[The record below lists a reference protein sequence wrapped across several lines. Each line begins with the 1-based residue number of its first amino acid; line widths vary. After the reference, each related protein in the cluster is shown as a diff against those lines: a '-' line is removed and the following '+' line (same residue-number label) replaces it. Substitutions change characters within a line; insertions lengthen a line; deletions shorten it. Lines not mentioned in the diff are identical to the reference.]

1 MDVALEHAAEYVRLS
16 PEVPHAHHMYG
27 HVLRHANRM
36 QDAIAEFRRADEL
49 ELAYLQ
55 TENIAPE
62 YDWHYHHNLD
72 LLGTSYEYT
81 GQMRQAEA
89 VLRRSFDLA
98 SIQLSQEL
106 NEDAWPMLLLQQG
119 RTEQALSATHTLVSR
134 SEPMVQALG
143 RLLASRVLMALS
155 RLDDAT
161 EEGDQAIRRM
171 RKTTIGGV
179 LLPQLQVTQGEF
191 LLRKGEIERGRAV
204 LREAVAKLRTDP
216 GSDMWTQTLLR
227 LEAVWRL
234 SRDLGDRILA
244 ADVAKQMQQYDPHTQ
259 ALITPLASLPSGK
272 ESSRK
277 RKTSTKRP

>member
-1 MDVALEHAAEYVRLS
+1 
-16 PEVPHAHHMYG
+16 
-27 HVLRHANRM
+27 
-36 QDAIAEFRRADEL
+36 
-49 ELAYLQ
+49 
-55 TENIAPE
+55 
-62 YDWHYHHNLD
+62 
-72 LLGTSYEYT
+72 
-81 GQMRQAEA
+81 
-89 VLRRSFDLA
+89 
-98 SIQLSQEL
+98 
-106 NEDAWPMLLLQQG
+106 
-119 RTEQALSATHTLVSR
+119 
-134 SEPMVQALG
+134 
-143 RLLASRVLMALS
+143 LLASRVLMALS